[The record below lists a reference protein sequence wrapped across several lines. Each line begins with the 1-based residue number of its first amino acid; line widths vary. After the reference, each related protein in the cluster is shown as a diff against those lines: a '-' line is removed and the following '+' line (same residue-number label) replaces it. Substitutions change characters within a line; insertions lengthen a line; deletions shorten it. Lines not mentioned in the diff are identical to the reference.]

1 MDKIQDL
8 KKNETIRPH
17 LTSSDECNMMV
28 LNADKGEGMTR
39 NSRMVEV
46 SERTIKNII
55 KMPNEYNSKLNL
67 ESTELKR
74 SKKSVDDSLFNNYV
88 TDTVSVI
95 GIAVKEGQKLTG
107 VELSPPMFRK
117 CGVLNVIKEL
127 GWNIRDLGDI
137 TTQDLQEKIEAS
149 QADET
154 EYKYV
159 VENAH
164 VIGPMCHQLHDI
176 VYQGSQRQD
185 FNLILGGDHGLA
197 AGSISGMLK
206 TYPNLKVV
214 WVDAHGDC
222 NTPETSPSG
231 NYHGMPAAHL
241 LGWIKKGDVK
251 GFNWL
256 NDIPILKPE
265 NIVYIGLRD
274 IDAEEKKLLKKHNIK
289 CYSPFDIEFAGG
301 MGNVMKETLEYL
313 KCDGKTPETTNPIH
327 CSWDV
332 DGCDPSFM
340 TGTGTRARCGLT
352 LRESHFILQTLFNT
366 KNLVSLDMVEVNTL
380 LEKNT
385 ENREMLHGDIPTLVG
400 QQTIL
405 YAAELILSAMGFS
418 WL

>member
-1 MDKIQDL
+1 MNKANEKMLKLKSENFMLEKSPEKISKIIADDNVS
-8 KKNETIRPH
+8 KNSPE
-17 LTSSDECNMMV
+17 
-28 LNADKGEGMTR
+28 
-39 NSRMVEV
+39 
-46 SERTIKNII
+46 
-55 KMPNEYNSKLNL
+55 
-67 ESTELKR
+67 KR
-74 SKKSVDDSLFNNYV
+74 SKKFTDINSLINSPKQKTKKFAEENLFSNY
-88 TDTVSVI
+88 TNDTVSVI
-95 GIAVKEGQKLTG
+95 GLAVKEGQKLTG
-107 VELSPPMFRK
+107 VELSPSMFRS
-117 CGVLNVIKEL
+117 CGLLNVIKEL
-127 GWNIRDLGDI
+127 GWNIRDQGDI
-137 TTQDLQEKIEAS
+137 TTQDLQEKIAET

-164 VIGPMCHQLHDI
+164 VIGPMCHQLHEI
-176 VYQGSQRQD
+176 VYRGSQRQD

-206 TYPNLKVV
+206 TYPDLKVV
-214 WVDAHGDC
+214 WIDAHGDC

-231 NYHGMPAAHL
+231 NYHGMPVAHL

-256 NDIPILKPE
+256 YDTPFLKPE

-340 TGTGTRARCGLT
+340 TGTGTRSRCGLT
-352 LRESHFILQTLFNT
+352 LRESHFILQTLYNT

-380 LEKNT
+380 LETST
-385 ENREMLHGDIPTLVG
+385 ENREMLHGDIPELIG

-405 YAAELILSAMGFS
+405 YAAELILSALGFS

>member
-1 MDKIQDL
+1 MSAFK
-8 KKNETIRPH
+8 
-17 LTSSDECNMMV
+17 
-28 LNADKGEGMTR
+28 
-39 NSRMVEV
+39 
-46 SERTIKNII
+46 ERDVINVIKN
-55 KMPNEYNSKLNL
+55 PNEHNSKLNQD
-67 ESTELKR
+67 SPLKKR
-74 SKKSVDDSLFNNYV
+74 KRMSVDGELFSNYI

-107 VELSPPMFRK
+107 VELSPPLFRK
-117 CGVLNVIKEL
+117 CGVLEVVNEL

-137 TTQDLQEKIEAS
+137 TTQDLKEKIDAS
-149 QADET
+149 LADET

-176 VYQGSQRQD
+176 VYDGAKRQD

-206 TYPNLKVV
+206 KYPNLKVV

-241 LGWIKKGDVK
+241 LGWIKKGEVK

-256 NDIPILKPE
+256 NDIPILKAE

-366 KNLVSLDMVEVNTL
+366 RNLVSLDMVEVNTL

-385 ENREMLHGDIPTLVG
+385 ENREMLHGDIPSLVG